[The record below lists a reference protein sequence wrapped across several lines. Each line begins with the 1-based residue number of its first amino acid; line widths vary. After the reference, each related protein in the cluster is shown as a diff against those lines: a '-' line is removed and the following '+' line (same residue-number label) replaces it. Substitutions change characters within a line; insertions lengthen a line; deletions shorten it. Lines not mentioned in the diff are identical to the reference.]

1 MQNLLIIY
9 KNNLIKRLEKIDI
22 KHKYAE
28 GEKYPQ
34 GKD

>member
-9 KNNLIKRLEKIDI
+9 KNNLIRCLGKIDI
-22 KHKYAE
+22 KHKYAV
-28 GEKYPQ
+28 GQKYPH

>member
-9 KNNLIKRLEKIDI
+9 KNNLTGHLGKIDI

-28 GEKYPQ
+28 GRKYPH

>member
-1 MQNLLIIY
+1 MQKLLIIY
-9 KNNLIKRLEKIDI
+9 KNNLIQCLGKIDI

-28 GEKYPQ
+28 GKKYPQ